1 RGGLVQAGAVHV
13 DLVARIAGAQLAAAV
28 RDARAERPAIAL
40 GELLH
45 TARGQLNQPFV
56 VRIVGQHFGHTEIVE
71 AADVGLLRIA
81 RAVLGLRRRGGDL
94 VAAALVA
101 HADARAVAVVLVRH
115 VGRVLAQVV
124 LGLAEE
130 ALGRGHEVAD
140 GVRRAG
146 VRRAGNDVR
155 GIDRGAHAGGGSR
168 FIVQVVVL
176 RREVAAHA
184 QFAPGAAQAQRG
196 AAIEREPLGAR
207 RVTARLVVGI
217 GRIAGAV
224 VGVHAGFEPESR
236 PVAAAELLGAPE
248 AQTRRGQARVPEL
261 GLVGDAAGAA
271 LQGDVDNAEQLGR
284 GLGGGEAA
292 HRERSGG
299 DE

>member
-1 RGGLVQAGAVHV
+1 GRRAAAVGDPRDGAIHGRALGEVVDVAGHQLLRGGLVQAGAVHV

-28 RDARAERPAIAL
+28 RDARAERPAIGL

-45 TARGQLNQPFV
+45 TARGQLNQTFV

-101 HADARAVAVVLVRH
+101 HADARAVAVVLVR
-115 VGRVLAQVV
+115 RV
-124 LGLAEE
+124 
-130 ALGRGHEVAD
+130 
-140 GVRRAG
+140 G

-155 GIDRGAHAGGGSR
+155 GIDRGAHAGGGRR

-184 QFAPGAAQAQRG
+184 QFAPGAA
-196 AAIEREPLGAR
+196 
-207 RVTARLVVGI
+207 
-217 GRIAGAV
+217 
-224 VGVHAGFEPESR
+224 
-236 PVAAAELLGAPE
+236 
-248 AQTRRGQARVPEL
+248 
-261 GLVGDAAGAA
+261 
-271 LQGDVDNAEQLGR
+271 
-284 GLGGGEAA
+284 
-292 HRERSGG
+292 
-299 DE
+299 